1 MHAWEERAGEAELVE
16 AEEAV
21 GEDDGGGG
29 SGVVG
34 AKDGVGVGY
43 ERSEG
48 GDVGVGSRMGR
59 TSGGE
64 GSWEVMVDGRRALNE
79 EG

>member
-29 SGVVG
+29 CGVVG
-34 AKDGVGVGY
+34 AEGRVGVGY

-48 GDVGVGSRMGR
+48 GDVGVWG
-59 TSGGE
+59 
-64 GSWEVMVDGRRALNE
+64 
-79 EG
+79 